1 GHLPHE
7 AARGTGTTTPIV
19 PCAATGSKMAS
30 DGGPASD
37 GPPAPRPVS
46 FGFTRTTARRR
57 LVGEGRA
64 AAAAA
69 PEPDFISAVEGS
81 ELRSLRPAPPPKA
94 LVIPLIQRNQWKK
107 PEMPPAGAPEQQKDD
122 GVESQ
127 AVREII
133 EECRQSQER
142 WESGSKADPNLAIPL
157 LLQNRVPDGYEDSD
171 RVDVSLRPES
181 ATAADYEVVP
191 VEAYGVAMLKGMGW
205 KAGEG
210 IGRTFKQEVKPLEHQ
225 LRPRG
230 LGLGADRAAIQ
241 DLQPARPPRP
251 PKPGDER
258 RGGEEEPLGL
268 VAGGAVLIVA
278 GPHKDLYGKIEG
290 VDPDNARVMVKLA
303 IGDKIVTIS
312 QHSLRPVTRKE
323 YEKLAKDLSRLSKAH
338 KEEEEKQRNGPTDG
352 PDTRVPREKGEEKD
366 RKRKQPADS
375 ESDAHAVK
383 QIKGSSSGSSSS
395 RSPHWLQRDLRVR
408 FVDKL
413 YKGGK
418 YYNTKMLIE
427 DVLSPDTCVCRTEEG
442 QVLDGIREAMLETV
456 IPRGAADWVMVVL
469 GEHAGRVGR
478 ILQRDQQRSR
488 ALVQLQRDEDGDV
501 LALDYDAVC
510 HYVGDT
516 EDD

>member
-1 GHLPHE
+1 MIPR
-7 AARGTGTTTPIV
+7 AAR
-19 PCAATGSKMAS
+19 GSKMAS
-30 DGGPASD
+30 DGGPAA
-37 GPPAPRPVS
+37 GGAPAPRPVS

-57 LVGEGRA
+57 LVGEGGA
-64 AAAAA
+64 GAA

-107 PEMPPAGAPEQQKDD
+107 PEMPPAGAPNQQRDD

-142 WESGSKADPNLAIPL
+142 WESGSQADPNLAIPL
-157 LLQNRVPDGYEDSD
+157 LLQNRVPDGYEDSN

-181 ATAADYEVVP
+181 STDADYEVVP
-191 VEAYGVAMLKGMGW
+191 VEAYGVAMLRGMGW

-210 IGRTFKQEVKPLEHQ
+210 IGRTFKQDVKPLEHQ

-230 LGLGADRAAIQ
+230 LGLGADRSAIQ
-241 DLQPARPPRP
+241 DLQLACPVRP
-251 PKPGDER
+251 PKPGEER

-303 IGDKIVTIS
+303 IGEKIVTVS

-323 YEKLAKDLSRLSKAH
+323 YEKLAKDLSHLSKAH
-338 KEEEEKQRNGPTDG
+338 KEKEEKERNGPSDT
-352 PDTRVPREKGEEKD
+352 PDARVPREKGEEKD
-366 RKRKQPADS
+366 RKRKQPADL
-375 ESDAHAVK
+375 ESDTRAGK
-383 QIKGSSSGSSSS
+383 QSKGGSSGSSSS
-395 RSPHWLQRDLRVR
+395 RSPHWLRRDLRIR

-418 YYNTKMLIE
+418 YYNTKMQIE

-456 IPRGAADWVMVVL
+456 IPRGSADWVMVVL

-488 ALVQLQRDEDGDV
+488 ALVQLQHDEDGDV

-510 HYVGDT
+510 HYVGGT

>member
-1 GHLPHE
+1 
-7 AARGTGTTTPIV
+7 
-19 PCAATGSKMAS
+19 
-30 DGGPASD
+30 
-37 GPPAPRPVS
+37 
-46 FGFTRTTARRR
+46 
-57 LVGEGRA
+57 
-64 AAAAA
+64 
-69 PEPDFISAVEGS
+69 
-81 ELRSLRPAPPPKA
+81 A

-107 PEMPPAGAPEQQKDD
+107 PETAPVGALDQQRDD
-122 GVESQ
+122 SVESQ

-142 WESGSKADPNLAIPL
+142 WESGTKADPNLAIPL
-157 LLQNRVPDGYEDSD
+157 LLQNRVPDGGSPDSLPS
-171 RVDVSLRPES
+171 VPGSTE
-181 ATAADYEVVP
+181 ADYEVVP
-191 VEAYGVAMLKGMGW
+191 VEAYGVAMLRGMGW

-210 IGRTFKQEVKPLEHQ
+210 IGRTFKQDVKPLEHQ

-230 LGLGADRAAIQ
+230 LGLGADRSAIQ

-251 PKPGDER
+251 PKPGEER
-258 RGGEEEPLGL
+258 RGGEEKLLGL

-312 QHSLRPVTRKE
+312 QHSLQPVTRKE
-323 YEKLAKDLSRLSKAH
+323 YEKLAKDLTPSARTAPDCLFSR
-338 KEEEEKQRNGPTDG
+338 
-352 PDTRVPREKGEEKD
+352 
-366 RKRKQPADS
+366 
-375 ESDAHAVK
+375 SDARPGK
-383 QIKGSSSGSSSS
+383 QSKGSSSGSLSSH
-395 RSPHWLQRDLRVR
+395 SPHWLRRDLRVR

-456 IPRGAADWVMVVL
+456 IPRGAADWVLVVL
-469 GEHAGRVGR
+469 GEHVGR
-478 ILQRDQQRSR
+478 ILQRDQQQSR

-510 HYVGDT
+510 HYVGGT

>member
-1 GHLPHE
+1 MIPR
-7 AARGTGTTTPIV
+7 AAR
-19 PCAATGSKMAS
+19 GSKMAS
-30 DGGPASD
+30 DGGPAA
-37 GPPAPRPVS
+37 GGAPAPRPVS

-57 LVGEGRA
+57 LVGEGGA
-64 AAAAA
+64 GAA
-69 PEPDFISAVEGS
+69 PEPDFIRAVEGS

-107 PEMPPAGAPEQQKDD
+107 PEMPPAGAPNQQKDD

-142 WESGSKADPNLAIPL
+142 WESGSQADPNLAIPL
-157 LLQNRVPDGYEDSD
+157 LLQNRVPDGYEDSN

-181 ATAADYEVVP
+181 STDADYEVVP
-191 VEAYGVAMLKGMGW
+191 VEAYGVAMLRGMGW

-210 IGRTFKQEVKPLEHQ
+210 IGRTFKQDVKPLEHQ

-230 LGLGADRAAIQ
+230 LGLGADRSAIQ
-241 DLQPARPPRP
+241 DLQPACPLRP
-251 PKPGDER
+251 PKPGEER
-258 RGGEEEPLGL
+258 RRGEEEPLGL

-303 IGDKIVTIS
+303 IGEKIVTVS

-323 YEKLAKDLSRLSKAH
+323 YEKLAKDLSHLSKAH
-338 KEEEEKQRNGPTDG
+338 KEKEEKERNGPSDT
-352 PDTRVPREKGEEKD
+352 PDARVPREKD
-366 RKRKQPADS
+366 RKRKQPADL
-375 ESDAHAVK
+375 ESDTRSGK
-383 QIKGSSSGSSSS
+383 QSKGGSSGSSSS
-395 RSPHWLQRDLRVR
+395 RSPHWLRRDLRVR

-418 YYNTKMLIE
+418 YYNTKMQIE

-456 IPRGAADWVMVVL
+456 IPRGSADCVMVVL

-488 ALVQLQRDEDGDV
+488 ALVQLQHDEDGDV

-510 HYVGDT
+510 HYVGGT

>member
-1 GHLPHE
+1 
-7 AARGTGTTTPIV
+7 
-19 PCAATGSKMAS
+19 
-30 DGGPASD
+30 
-37 GPPAPRPVS
+37 
-46 FGFTRTTARRR
+46 
-57 LVGEGRA
+57 
-64 AAAAA
+64 
-69 PEPDFISAVEGS
+69 
-81 ELRSLRPAPPPKA
+81 KA

-107 PEMPPAGAPEQQKDD
+107 PETAPVGTPDQQRDD
-122 GVESQ
+122 SVESQ

-133 EECRQSQER
+133 EGEHGREPRSPAPTPFQE
-142 WESGSKADPNLAIPL
+142 WGKNPGVLSTE
-157 LLQNRVPDGYEDSD
+157 
-171 RVDVSLRPES
+171 
-181 ATAADYEVVP
+181 ADYEVVP
-191 VEAYGVAMLKGMGW
+191 VEAYGVAMLRGMGW

-210 IGRTFKQEVKPLEHQ
+210 IGCTFKQDVKPLEHQ

-230 LGLGADRAAIQ
+230 LGLGADRSAIQ
-241 DLQPARPPRP
+241 DLQPARPLRP
-251 PKPGDER
+251 PKPGEEH

-268 VAGGAVLIVA
+268 VAGGAVVIVA

-312 QHSLRPVTRKE
+312 QHSLQPVTRKE
-323 YEKLAKDLSRLSKAH
+323 YEKLAKDLSESHDFPRYPRLTIDSPSPRHPYPHLSPQSPSQA
-338 KEEEEKQRNGPTDG
+338 KEETLLVLP
-352 PDTRVPREKGEEKD
+352 
-366 RKRKQPADS
+366 
-375 ESDAHAVK
+375 
-383 QIKGSSSGSSSS
+383 SSSS
-395 RSPHWLQRDLRVR
+395 HWLRRDLRVR

-442 QVLDGIREAMLETV
+442 QVLDGIQEAMLETV
-456 IPRGAADWVMVVL
+456 IPRGTADWVLVVL

-478 ILQRDQQRSR
+478 ILQRDQRRSR

-510 HYVGDT
+510 HYVGGT